1 MVGLLAFVE
10 DVLSNTYEANIIE
23 HLLYAGHYIEA
34 WKSKGKCIQ
43 CFQQRE
49 KKGYLHHLTVGIFVV
64 KEFVFT
70 YMTLFYQKEDN

>member
-1 MVGLLAFVE
+1 MVNLLAFVE

-23 HLLYAGHYIEA
+23 HLLYAGHHVEA

-43 CFQQRE
+43 CFQQTNKQ
-49 KKGYLHHLTVGIFVV
+49 KKSYLHHLTVGIFVA

-70 YMTLFYQKEDN
+70 

>member
-23 HLLYAGHYIEA
+23 HLLYAGHHIEA
-34 WKSKGKCIQ
+34 WKSKGKW
-43 CFQQRE
+43 
-49 KKGYLHHLTVGIFVV
+49 IFVV